1 VQRTAIFV
9 AMINFPCFEGA
20 AHRNI
25 KFNIKLFV
33 PEIFIRIPRSDLY
46 CFLPIQKLTVSLQ
59 ADKHQPH
66 DAETQPNRPFV
77 ILESDGATWRF
88 RHRMIQDYFAALWK
102 KETTFIPKITNN
114 E

>member
-1 VQRTAIFV
+1 MKSIYFFHLTQKFEHARGISNC
-9 AMINFPCFEGA
+9 INF
-20 AHRNI
+20 
-25 KFNIKLFV
+25 
-33 PEIFIRIPRSDLY
+33 IRKPQSNLY

-66 DAETQPNRPFV
+66 DAKTQPNCHFV

-88 RHRMIQDYFAALWK
+88 RHRMIQDYFAALWA
-102 KETTFIPKITNN
+102 KETTFLPKITNN